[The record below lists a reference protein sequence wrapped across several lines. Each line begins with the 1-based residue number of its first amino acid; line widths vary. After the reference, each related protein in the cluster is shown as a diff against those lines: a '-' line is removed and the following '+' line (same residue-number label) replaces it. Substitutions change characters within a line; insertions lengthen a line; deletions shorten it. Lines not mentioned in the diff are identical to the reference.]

1 MAPKG
6 ENPGGSGAAAEADH
20 IGAVAEPDRGT
31 ARGGKEV
38 RRRTGGIG
46 AVAGRGAG
54 AGTGGGAEAGTSTGA
69 EAGISTGA
77 EAGTGVG
84 A

>member
-1 MAPKG
+1 MEMVPRG
-6 ENPGGSGAAAEADH
+6 ENPGGSGAAAEADL
-20 IGAVAEPDRGT
+20 IGAAAEPDRGT
-31 ARGGKEV
+31 ARGGQEA

-46 AVAGRGAG
+46 AVAGHGAG
-54 AGTGGGAEAGTSTGA
+54 AGTGEGAEAGTG
-69 EAGISTGA
+69 TGA